1 MRIAIGSD
9 HRGADAAKSI
19 RPHIEALGHTVTLV
33 GECSGSPC
41 DYPDNA
47 WLVGRMV
54 ASGEADRGIL
64 ICGSGI
70 GMSIAANKIQGIRA
84 ALVTDE
90 LTAQLSRA
98 HNNANVLCLAADLL
112 GQNLLHRIID
122 TWLTTPFD
130 GGRHER
136 RIQKIHAIER
146 GENPILLK
154 PDAVSA

>member
-9 HRGADAAKSI
+9 HRGVDAARSI
-19 RPHIEALGHTVTLV
+19 RPHIEALGHTVALL
-33 GECSGSPC
+33 GECSGNPC

-47 WLVGRMV
+47 WLVGRAV
-54 ASGEADRGIL
+54 ASGEVDRGIL

-70 GMSIAANKIQGIRA
+70 GMSIAANKIPGVRA

-122 TWLTTPFD
+122 TWLSTPFD

-146 GENPILLK
+146 GENPTLLK